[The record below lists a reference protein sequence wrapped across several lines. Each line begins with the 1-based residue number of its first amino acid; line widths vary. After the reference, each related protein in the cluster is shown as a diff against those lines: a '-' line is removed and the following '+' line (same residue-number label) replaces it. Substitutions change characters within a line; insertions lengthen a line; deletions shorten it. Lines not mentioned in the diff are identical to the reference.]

1 MDVCSAIT
9 ESGSVEELFV
19 CSLRGRGSALS
30 FDKAREVKIKPSRDT
45 IRVVRTLLCSKL
57 STAIEAS

>member
-1 MDVCSAIT
+1 M
-9 ESGSVEELFV
+9 EELFV